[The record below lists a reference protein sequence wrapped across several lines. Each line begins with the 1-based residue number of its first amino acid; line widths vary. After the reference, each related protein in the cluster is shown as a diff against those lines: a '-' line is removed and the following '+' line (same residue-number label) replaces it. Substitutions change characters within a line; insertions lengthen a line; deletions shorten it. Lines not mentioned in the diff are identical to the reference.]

1 MKVFN
6 IQIWARA
13 TLLALPVVASQ
24 VAFTQLQSEFG
35 FNPLSAAVAQE
46 EAKKK
51 PQETRRTPAL
61 RNKVYEKL
69 AEAQVAAEE
78 KDWKTARG
86 VLDKMISESRDSKKL
101 NSYELANVY
110 NLYAFVYY
118 SAEDYANA
126 LKSYE
131 NVVAQPDIPLAME
144 INTKYTIAQLY
155 FVQEQWGKGIKALLA
170 WFEVTE
176 NPPANAYILL
186 AQGYYQ
192 QKDYDSALFNVEKAI
207 GMYKAKDKTPKEQ
220 WYNLARFLYF
230 DKDDVP
236 NAVRTLEELLKYYP
250 KKQYWVQLSHMY
262 GEQKKESWQ
271 LAAMET
277 AYVQDMLDKGT
288 EQTTMAYLYLNA
300 EVPYKAAKVMDKG
313 IGNKSVDGTSKN
325 YEILGNSW
333 RQAQEVEKAIPAME
347 QAAAKSDKGELYT
360 RLGNVYLDG
369 DQFKKAITSINK
381 GLSRGGVKRPD
392 TARLVLGMA
401 YFNDKQYS
409 KARNAF
415 KAAKKDE
422 RSEKYASQWLKYLD
436 SELDRQQK
444 LKDDI

>member
-1 MKVFN
+1 MKLFKTQTW
-6 IQIWARA
+6 IHAA
-13 TLLALPVVASQ
+13 LLALPVVAIQ
-24 VAFTQLQSEFG
+24 VVVSQLQSDFG
-35 FNPLSAAVAQE
+35 VNPLSAAIAQE
-46 EAKKK
+46 EQKKK

-69 AEAQVAAEE
+69 AQAQEAAEA
-78 KDWKTARG
+78 KDWKKARG
-86 VLDKMISESRDSKKL
+86 VLDSMIEAGGKKAL

-118 SAEDYANA
+118 SVDDYANA
-126 LKSYE
+126 LRQYE
-131 NVVAQPDIPLAME
+131 KVVAQPDIPLAME

-155 FVQEQWGKGIKALLA
+155 FVQEDWNRGINALLE
-170 WFEVTE
+170 WFKVTE

-192 QKDYDSALFNVEKAI
+192 KKDYDKALFNVEKAI
-207 GMYKAKDKTPKEQ
+207 SMYQAKDKTPKEQ

-236 NAVRTLEELLKYYP
+236 NAVRVLEELLKYYP

-288 EQTTMAYLYLNA
+288 EQTTMAYLYLNG
-300 EVPYKAAKVMDKG
+300 EVPYKAAMVMDKG
-313 IGNKSVDGTSKN
+313 LKNESIDPTSKN
-325 YEILGNSW
+325 YEIVGNAW
-333 RQAQEVEKAIPAME
+333 RQAQEVAKAIPAME
-347 QAAAKSDKGELYT
+347 QAAAKSDKGELYA

-369 DQFKKAITSINK
+369 DQYKKSISSINK

-409 KARNAF
+409 KARTAF
-415 KAAKKDE
+415 KAAKKDK
-422 RSEKYASQWLKYLD
+422 RSEKYAAQWLKYLEA
-436 SELDRQQK
+436 ELDRQRMLRQ
-444 LKDDI
+444 DI

>member
-6 IQIWARA
+6 IQTWARA
-13 TLLALPVVASQ
+13 TVLALPVVVSQ

-35 FNPLSAAVAQE
+35 YNPMSAAIAQDE
-46 EAKKK
+46 TKKK

-78 KDWKTARG
+78 KDWTTARE
-86 VLDKMISESRDSKKL
+86 VLDQMISESRDSKKL

-110 NLYAFVYY
+110 NLYAFIYY

-155 FVQEQWGKGIKALLA
+155 FVQEQWGKGINALLA

-192 QKDYDSALFNVEKAI
+192 KKDYDSALFNVEKAI

-250 KKQYWVQLSHMY
+250 KKQYWVQLSHLY

-271 LAAMET
+271 LAAMEA
-277 AYVQDMLDKGT
+277 AYVQDMLEKGT

-300 EVPYKAAKVMDKG
+300 EVPYKAAKVMDRG
-313 IGNKSVDGTSKN
+313 LVDKSVEATSKN

-333 RQAQEVEKAIPAME
+333 RQAQEVDKAIPAME

-369 DQFKKAITSINK
+369 DQFKKAISSINK

-409 KARNAF
+409 KARDAF

-422 RSEKYASQWLKYLD
+422 RSEKYASQWLKYLE
-436 SELDRQQK
+436 SELDRQEK
-444 LKDDI
+444 LKDEL